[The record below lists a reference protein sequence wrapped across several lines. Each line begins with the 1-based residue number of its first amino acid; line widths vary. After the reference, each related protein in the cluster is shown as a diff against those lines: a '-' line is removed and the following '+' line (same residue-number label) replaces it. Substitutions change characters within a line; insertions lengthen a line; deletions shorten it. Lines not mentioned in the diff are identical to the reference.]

1 MAWVRYVLYFVG
13 VAVITLALTQLEIH
27 FPGSLKLHVIVN
39 EGDQFGTSE
48 YSPVEIIQP
57 LMLGICGLLMAWV
70 AKHCPSQRPIA
81 FPFGGLALVF
91 LIRELDYYLDRYLID
106 NLWQVLTAIAA
117 AFVIA
122 YTYRQRRRLKIAWG
136 RIWPSPGIA
145 LLFAG
150 SIILFAFV
158 RLVGHEPL
166 WMSILGDNYQRVVKL
181 AVEEFIELIGY
192 FLWLIGTIEYAY
204 QARAIAYRDPQ
215 PAAQRLRDK
224 RRHDQEGPF

>member
-48 YSPVEIIQP
+48 YSPIEIIQP

-91 LIRELDYYLDRYLID
+91 VIRELDYYFDRYLID
-106 NLWQVLTAIAA
+106 NLWQVLTAIAG
-117 AFVIA
+117 AFVIT

-150 SIILFAFV
+150 AIILFSFV
-158 RLVGHEPL
+158 RFVGHEPL
-166 WMSILGDNYQRVVKL
+166 WMSIMGDDYQRIVKL